1 MDGEKMETKKC
12 SKCGEVKPVGEFWK
26 NKRERDGLSHYC
38 INCMNIA
45 KQKYK
50 KKIYPCLICGK
61 LLSFENSICTKCQ
74 PKKRKPKYTE
84 IKCDWCGKI
93 KNEKCFSRGSKS
105 NYGNGKKIYCIDCTE
120 KYYKQ
125 IRKNMWADKSKRD
138 FSNKHFALKNGDYE
152 EFKKYL
158 LISNF
163 KQHKYMIE
171 IDKESYELALKLKK
185 EAAINKD
192 KKQNERKK
200 RLRLTDYEYNERQ
213 KNISRE
219 RYNSKYIRI
228 TLEDGVRRCI
238 NVEKC
243 SEEMKD
249 AVQGLIDL
257 RKKNN
262 FIKETKNVKIKG

>member
-1 MDGEKMETKKC
+1 METKKC
-12 SKCGEVKPVGEFWK
+12 SKCGEVKPVGEFTEDKRAK
-26 NKRERDGLSHYC
+26 NGLNYWC
-38 INCMNIA
+38 KNCHKLNRKKYN
-45 KQKYK
+45 KQKY
-50 KKIYPCLICGK
+50 PCLECGK
-61 LLSFENSICTKCQ
+61 EIYKQNTLCAVCKQ
-74 PKKRKPKYTE
+74 KKPKYTE
-84 IKCDWCGKI
+84 LKCDWCKEI
-93 KNEKCFSRGSKS
+93 KNEKCFSHGSKS
-105 NYGNGKKIYCIDCTE
+105 TYQNGNKKIYCIECRIINKKEINHQEWKD
-120 KYYKQ
+120 KQ
-125 IRKNMWADKSKRD
+125 MKIFDLRKKNM
-138 FSNKHFALKNGDYE
+138 L
-152 EFKKYL
+152 EFKNYL
-158 LISNF
+158 LHSTNDMLDFI
-163 KQHKYMIE
+163 KK
-171 IDKESYELALKLKK
+171 IDYESYELALSLKK

-192 KKQNERKK
+192 KKQNEKRKL
-200 RLRLTDYEYNERQ
+200 RRLTDYEYNERQ